1 MKVAVIGAGNL
12 GTAIIK
18 NAVKNA
24 EVIAVRRR
32 TKLFPEIEGV
42 EVVSEIEAAG
52 DANIFIVTL
61 KPSVF
66 RKNMELIGRVAKG
79 KPLISFAAGV
89 KLEEM
94 LRHIDNPFRAMTNLA
109 IEKRGVVA
117 CYPPET
123 AEHLRFL
130 DADFIFCEN
139 EKELEAMTSFLG
151 SAPAL
156 ISRLIGAFVISA
168 VHQGVGYEN
177 AVKAAVSAFEAASYL
192 YGSYGLEEVI
202 RRIAT
207 PAGTTAE
214 GLRQI
219 VDAER
224 GFMNALIAAS
234 RRADE
239 L

>member
-12 GTAIIK
+12 GTAIIR
-18 NAVKNA
+18 NAVRNA

-32 TKLFPEIEGV
+32 KDLFPEIEGV
-42 EVVSEIEAAG
+42 EVVSEIEAAK
-52 DANIFIVTL
+52 DANIFVVTL

-66 RKNMELIGRVAKG
+66 RKNMELIGSVAKG

-109 IEKRGVVA
+109 IERKGVVA

-130 DADFIFCEN
+130 EADFIFCED
-139 EKELEAMTSFLG
+139 ERELEAMTSFLG
-151 SAPAL
+151 SSPAILAKL
-156 ISRLIGAFVISA
+156 INAFVLSA
-168 VHQGVGYEN
+168 IHQGVGYDN
-177 AVKAAVSAFEAASYL
+177 ARKAAISAFEAASYL
-192 YGSYGLEEVI
+192 YEKYGLEEVV
-202 RRIAT
+202 RKVAT
-207 PAGTTAE
+207 PGGTTAE
-214 GLRQI
+214 GLRKV

-224 GFMNALIAAS
+224 ALIDSLIAAS

>member
-12 GTAIIK
+12 GTAIVR
-18 NAVKNA
+18 NAARNA
-24 EVIAVRRR
+24 EVVAVRRR
-32 TKLFPEIEGV
+32 AELFPEIEGV

-61 KPSVF
+61 KPDVF

-94 LRHIDNPFRAMTNLA
+94 LKHIDNPFRAMTNLA
-109 IEKRGVVA
+109 VEERGVVA

-130 DADFIFCEN
+130 DADFILCES
-139 EKELEAMTSFLG
+139 ERELEAMTSFLG
-151 SAPAL
+151 SSPAL
-156 ISRLIGAFVISA
+156 IAKLIGAFVISA

-177 AVKAAVSAFEAASYL
+177 AVRAGVSAFEAAAYL
-192 YGSYGLEEVI
+192 YGRYGLEEVI
-202 RRIAT
+202 RRVTT

-214 GLRQI
+214 GLRQV
-219 VDAER
+219 VDAEKS
-224 GFMNALIAAS
+224 FMNALIAAS

>member
-12 GTAIIK
+12 GTAIVK

-32 TKLFPEIEGV
+32 TELFPDIEGV
-42 EVVSEIEAAG
+42 EVVSEIEAAK
-52 DANIFIVTL
+52 DANIFVVTL

-66 RKNMELIGRVAKG
+66 RKNMELIGSVAKG

-109 IEKRGVVA
+109 IESKGVVA

-130 DADFIFCEN
+130 DADFIFCHDEG
-139 EKELEAMTSFLG
+139 ELEAMTSFLG
-151 SAPAL
+151 SAPAILAKL
-156 ISRLIGAFVISA
+156 INAFVLSA
-168 VHQGVGYEN
+168 VHQGVSYEN
-177 AVKAAVSAFEAASYL
+177 ARKAAISAFEASSYL
-192 YGSYGLEEVI
+192 YESYGFEETVK
-202 RRIAT
+202 RVAT
-207 PAGTTAE
+207 PGGTTAE
-214 GLRQI
+214 GLRKV

-224 GFMNALIAAS
+224 ALMDALIAAS